1 MFESKL
7 TPLQRLRKRFPN
19 IYSILIS
26 VALILY
32 LRGLLG
38 IMDLFIFP
46 HDKLLSYS
54 VSIVLGLLFLFLN
67 DFKLKE
73 IEKTN

>member
-1 MFESKL
+1 MFENRI
-7 TPLQRLRKRFPN
+7 TPLQRLRKRSPN

-26 VALILY
+26 IAFILY

-38 IMDLFIFP
+38 MMDLLIFP
-46 HDKLLSYS
+46 GDKFLSYS

-73 IEKTN
+73 IERE

>member
-1 MFESKL
+1 MFENRI

-26 VALILY
+26 FAFILY

-38 IMDLFIFP
+38 IMDLLVFP
-46 HDKLLSYS
+46 GDKFLSYS

-73 IEKTN
+73 IERE

>member
-1 MFESKL
+1 MFENRI

-26 VALILY
+26 IAFILY

-38 IMDLFIFP
+38 IMDLLVFP
-46 HDKLLSYS
+46 GDKFLSYS

-73 IEKTN
+73 IERE

>member
-1 MFESKL
+1 MFKNRL
-7 TPLQRLRKRFPN
+7 TPLQKLRKRFPN
-19 IYSILIS
+19 IYAILIS
-26 VALILY
+26 IAFILY

-46 HDKLLSYS
+46 NDKFLSYS
-54 VSIVLGLLFLFLN
+54 ASIVFGLLFLFMN

-73 IEKTN
+73 IEQE